1 MKLKTLLDAKRLYL
15 LNAKIQKSSHNFK
28 PYTKECLLQ
37 ENLDTQVQS
46 QFSFQTNSPKGNMS
60 YNQTKFSNESNSF
73 IPQITSNLTTPA
85 TSDPDLKSSIHS
97 THSNSETLELFNK
110 SSVVD
115 FSIDEILTELGNES
129 EISIVN
135 KPTCF
140 KTSKNPSCIDLMLA
154 NK

>member
-1 MKLKTLLDAKRLYL
+1 MKLKTLLNAKRLYL
-15 LNAKIQKSSHNFK
+15 LNAKIQTSSHNFK
-28 PYTKECLLQ
+28 PNTKECLLQ

-140 KTSKNPSCIDLMLA
+140 KNSKNPSCIDFMLT

>member
-1 MKLKTLLDAKRLYL
+1 MKLKTLLNAKRLYL
-15 LNAKIQKSSHNFK
+15 LNAKIQTSSHNFK
-28 PYTKECLLQ
+28 PNTKECLLQ

-97 THSNSETLELFNK
+97 THSNSETLELFNQ